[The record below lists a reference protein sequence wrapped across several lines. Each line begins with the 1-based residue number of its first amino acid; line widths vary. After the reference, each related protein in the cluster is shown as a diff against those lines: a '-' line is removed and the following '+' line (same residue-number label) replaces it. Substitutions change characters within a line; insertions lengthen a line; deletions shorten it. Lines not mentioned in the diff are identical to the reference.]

1 MIVCQLSLGVQ
12 ASAEELEDGD
22 HIWVPPCR
30 YYVIKSPEQVV
41 PLYIVKFASWSIM
54 DKELEEVLAKPT
66 WTTIEQA
73 EARTIPPNRPAQMSA
88 DSTDSLWIGYLDPS
102 LSDETLE
109 HELSTFLT
117 EHLPTE
123 LHTELQLQV
132 VRGRYTQAKVRLGG
146 QLPREAVLSLCE
158 RPFMEGGTERTV
170 TVDDAHGSPGQK
182 CPRNVAMYCRGRNL
196 RFVDPCWCDHA
207 NVPTQLAGY
216 TLEPLDLEGAKAD
229 EIINNFCKT
238 MTGARVTAI
247 NIVNNETLSKLH
259 DKYKNYLQTKNSEEP
274 KVIELYHGTN
284 NNILDVVY
292 TDGLQPPSD
301 TAPAEE
307 CEVSG
312 GKGLST
318 TLCNNNCTKC
328 VQRHTWKHCHMFG
341 LGIYLA
347 DQALKSH
354 RYVSEPVKTSCG
366 NSCFR
371 MVLCSVAMGHVLQL
385 DGELKKPD
393 SMHDVFSLRGLW
405 KGDLEKMFVQ
415 KKEHAFCP
423 DAPPAEQHDLMYV
436 AGQSSGKSGLTVIN
450 SEYISFHPYQCL
462 PRYEI
467 VYEVSG

>member
-1 MIVCQLSLGVQ
+1 
-12 ASAEELEDGD
+12 
-22 HIWVPPCR
+22 
-30 YYVIKSPEQVV
+30 
-41 PLYIVKFASWSIM
+41 
-54 DKELEEVLAKPT
+54 
-66 WTTIEQA
+66 
-73 EARTIPPNRPAQMSA
+73 
-88 DSTDSLWIGYLDPS
+88 
-102 LSDETLE
+102 
-109 HELSTFLT
+109 
-117 EHLPTE
+117 
-123 LHTELQLQV
+123 
-132 VRGRYTQAKVRLGG
+132 
-146 QLPREAVLSLCE
+146 
-158 RPFMEGGTERTV
+158 MEGGTERTV

-259 DKYKNYLQTKNSEEP
+259 DKYKNYLQTKNSEDP